1 MPNIL
6 KNIKITSA
14 YKKPDVIITGLQI
27 LDNISRSK
35 EGQDLLKDNNGINA
49 ISDILDFFQ
58 DNDEILRIGSKI
70 YSKISKPEDIIF
82 LIDLIKEIEY
92 KNDYSDLK
100 ELEKALV
107 LISNFIL
114 VDDIANLLT
123 LPENSVVLKK
133 IFETISNLDLKNKSK
148 EYNENYI
155 FLNKYFMILFQRLC
169 NIDPNL
175 FEDEKIKANINKNV
189 LNNYQAVCEVKKQNF
204 ISSGNSNFNQAFID
218 YFSSFVDLFEK
229 NYKNKSPEEDLI
241 ISIINIIKN
250 EKSFL
255 EEEKPNHSASR
266 VIKIAGKIKT
276 EKVTKIIEELFDFM
290 ISSIKNSENIE
301 TISNLFEILA
311 ENLSIKYSEN
321 DLKDFTV
328 DKNGSYLLRGS
339 PLDQVRMKTLSDY
352 ITKRDLLIDVSTKF
366 MNEKPKLRKPVII
379 HF

>member
-1 MPNIL
+1 
-6 KNIKITSA
+6 
-14 YKKPDVIITGLQI
+14 
-27 LDNISRSK
+27 
-35 EGQDLLKDNNGINA
+35 
-49 ISDILDFFQ
+49 
-58 DNDEILRIGSKI
+58 
-70 YSKISKPEDIIF
+70 
-82 LIDLIKEIEY
+82 
-92 KNDYSDLK
+92 
-100 ELEKALV
+100 
-107 LISNFIL
+107 
-114 VDDIANLLT
+114 
-123 LPENSVVLKK
+123 LKK